1 MTETEK
7 LAELKKWARSFRNR
21 CTKDINHW
29 RKYNEKTLEIKAFGM
44 LQSIELV
51 LNKIKEFDNEKPI
64 DSANINQGEK
74 ENKRSRRITAWAEII
89 VKVERVNK

>member
-1 MTETEK
+1 MDDTEK

-51 LNKIKEFDNEKPI
+51 LNKIEEFDNEKT
-64 DSANINQGEK
+64 D
-74 ENKRSRRITAWAEII
+74 
-89 VKVERVNK
+89 